1 MAMSATVSKTD
12 HWTQHARQWQFV
24 GSPLRPGAEDITTA
38 ARFIERQ
45 HARGGRSGLQ
55 SVLLGVTPELVSMA
69 WPLHTRL
76 LAVDRSPGMIRSV
89 LPGRSGT
96 DVDAVCGNWLDLPL
110 PAASVD
116 CVVGDGCFTV
126 LESLAAH
133 RALSR
138 EVRRVLDR
146 DGFFVIRLFV
156 QLPEPESVDQVF
168 DELSAGAIGNFHV
181 FKWRLAMALQ
191 RSQQSGVGVHEIWR
205 RWQQAGISAQSLSQR
220 TGWGVDEI
228 RTIEAYRDAP
238 ARYTFPT
245 LAQAREVLH
254 ADFREL
260 ACHVPDYELGQ
271 RCPTLLL
278 APLD

>member
-1 MAMSATVSKTD
+1 MSATVSKTD
-12 HWTQHARQWQFV
+12 HWTQHARQWQYV
-24 GSPLRPGAEDITTA
+24 GSPLRPGPDDITIA
-38 ARFIERQ
+38 ARFIEREQ
-45 HARGGRSGLQ
+45 ARGGRNGLQ

-69 WPLHTRL
+69 WPSHTRL
-76 LAVDRSPGMIRSV
+76 LAIDRSPGMIRSV
-89 LPGRSGT
+89 LPGLSGNH
-96 DVDAVCGNWLDLPL
+96 VDAVCGNWLDLPL

-138 EVRRVLDR
+138 EVRRVLNQ

-156 QLPEPESVDQVF
+156 QSPERETADQVF
-168 DELSAGAIGNFHV
+168 DELSAGTISNFHV

-191 RSQQSGVGVHEIWR
+191 KSQQSGVGVNEIWR
-205 RWQQAGISAQSLSQR
+205 RWQQAGISPQLLSRR
-220 TGWGVDEI
+220 TGWRVEEI

-245 LAQAREVLH
+245 LEQAREVLH
-254 ADFREL
+254 TDFTEL
-260 ACHVPDYELGQ
+260 ACHIPDYELGR

-278 APLD
+278 APLG